1 MIDVEALKK
10 APVAI
15 LGGGAVGKTCG
26 ADCALAGQEV
36 RICDLD
42 PFFEKTLG
50 SIMRTGITLQD
61 KAPGTQTK
69 YGFRRM
75 GKAHFAMATN
85 SVAECVK
92 GAKLIIVG
100 IPSVAHEVFFKELI
114 PCLEDGQI
122 IHIIPDNYGS
132 LKLRKMMREMIA
144 LRR

>member
-26 ADCALAGQEV
+26 ADCALAGLDV

-42 PFFEKTLG
+42 PVFEKTLG

-75 GKAHFAMATN
+75 GKAHFAMAPN
-85 SVAECVK
+85 SVARSVTW
-92 GAKLIIVG
+92 AKMMIVG
-100 IPSVAHEVFFKELI
+100 IP
-114 PCLEDGQI
+114 
-122 IHIIPDNYGS
+122 
-132 LKLRKMMREMIA
+132 
-144 LRR
+144 